1 MTQDLLFCPV
11 CEIKTKSDFLGKY
24 KGKSELF
31 NNNELYQCL
40 ECEIIFVYPL
50 PTPSELDQYYKT
62 AWLNDNDIISVSKE
76 MEIIYQIQGDAR
88 CNYLVQHQI
97 LAKDSKILDIGS
109 GYGYMFKSLRNK
121 GFKEMSFFATDP
133 SPICLGKLQALG
145 VSACDSLNEVAE
157 RNFDL
162 ITLGQVLEHI
172 PNPNSFLQSV
182 MTLIR
187 DGGHIYIDVPDRDDT
202 HKALLEP
209 HTLFYSEK
217 SILNLAKKLNLKVI
231 HIASF
236 GVKRVKFIQPYF
248 LFHRFVCKINSLS
261 RALLSGEPKTEQLKK
276 KLFDTY
282 QFDLEGD
289 GGWWIK
295 TLLKVEK

>member
-11 CEIKTKSDFLGKY
+11 CERKTKNDCLGKY
-24 KGKSELF
+24 KGKSDLF
-31 NNNELYQCL
+31 NNNKLYQCL

-109 GYGYMFKSLRNK
+109 GYGYMFKSLQNK
-121 GFKEMSFFATDP
+121 GFKEMRFFATDP

-172 PNPNSFLQSV
+172 PNPNSFLKSV
-182 MTLIR
+182 MTLVK

-202 HKALLEP
+202 HKTLLEP

-217 SILNLAKKLNLKVI
+217 SVLNLAKRLKLKVV
-231 HIASF
+231 HITSF
-236 GVKRVKFIQPYF
+236 GVRRAKFIQPNF
-248 LFHRFVCKINSLS
+248 LFHRFVCKISSLL
-261 RALLSGEPKTEQLKK
+261 RVLLRRESKAEQLKK
-276 KLFDTY
+276 KLFDIY
-282 QFDLEGD
+282 QFDREGE

-295 TLLKVEK
+295 ALFKVEK